1 MKTTNEQTKKEE
13 TELNMNKQTKHISA
27 IMTQCPVCLKRLYV
41 TINKPNIKIRLGINE
56 PVLVQCAYCFATFN
70 CE

>member
-1 MKTTNEQTKKEE
+1 
-13 TELNMNKQTKHISA
+13 MNKQTKHISA

-56 PVLVQCAYCFATFN
+56 PVSVQCAYCFATFN